1 MLSSHDNILPDG
13 SAPRAV
19 SRPFN
24 IGRGAAARP
33 DRGRRMV
40 TCRACSATASAGPA
54 KCISWLRAERAASG
68 CRTGYRR
75 ARRAAAG
82 GCIPGP
88 VSTAAAPPPHAVRAA
103 GGWRRARRIVCLS
116 VCLSLSLSL
125 SLSAQGTRQAV
136 QRVPETRSPHFNL
149 KLKVN
154 LKLKCRSEDAASPG
168 GATEPYA

>member
-1 MLSSHDNILPDG
+1 MLSSHDNILPDD

-40 TCRACSATASAGPA
+40 TRMQRDGQRRPGEMHQ
-54 KCISWLRAERAASG
+54 LAA
-68 CRTGYRR
+68 RR
-75 ARRAAAG
+75 ARSQRM
-82 GCIPGP
+82 
-88 VSTAAAPPPHAVRAA
+88 PH
-103 GGWRRARRIVCLS
+103 WLS
-116 VCLSLSLSL
+116 PSKT
-125 SLSAQGTRQAV
+125 G
-136 QRVPETRSPHFNL
+136 
-149 KLKVN
+149 N